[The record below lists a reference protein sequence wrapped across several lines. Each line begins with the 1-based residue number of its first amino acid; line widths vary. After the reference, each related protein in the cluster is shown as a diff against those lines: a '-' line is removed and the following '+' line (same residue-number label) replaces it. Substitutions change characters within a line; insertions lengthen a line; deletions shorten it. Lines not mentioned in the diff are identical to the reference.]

1 MAIVDGFH
9 YWLLMQPGESSGAAG
24 VIAAPISTEVA

>member
-9 YWLLMQPGESSGAAG
+9 YWLLMQTGESSEK
-24 VIAAPISTEVA
+24 VRVKAAPISTEVA